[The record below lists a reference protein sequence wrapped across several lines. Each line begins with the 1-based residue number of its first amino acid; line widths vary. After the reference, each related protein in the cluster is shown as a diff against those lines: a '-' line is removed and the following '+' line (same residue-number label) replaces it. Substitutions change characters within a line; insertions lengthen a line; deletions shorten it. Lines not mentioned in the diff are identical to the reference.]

1 MALLESAEDAF
12 VAKGAL
18 GAISSL
24 VKSNA
29 ANKAAVREAQGV
41 AVRAFVLHSARSL
54 ASCFS
59 ISACA
64 SCVRHRSAEQ
74 KGGAHSQILWSI

>member
-24 VKSNA
+24 VKGNA

-41 AVRAFVLHSARSL
+41 AVRASTLHSIRCL
-54 ASCFS
+54 AMCLSTSVCPLL
-59 ISACA
+59 C
-64 SCVRHRSAEQ
+64 EW
-74 KGGAHSQILWSI
+74 L